1 MPEDVRPAT
10 AFHTVIIEGRGRMR
24 LTGIT
29 DIERFDEE
37 TVAVYT
43 SDGELFVSGRGLHIG
58 RIDIEAGELTLEG
71 TIDSLEYTDD
81 RPTAASWLSRF
92 FK

>member
-1 MPEDVRPAT
+1 MADDIRPAVSP
-10 AFHTVIIEGRGRMR
+10 HTVILEGRGRMR

-43 SDGELFVSGRGLHIG
+43 KDGELFVGGRGLHIG
-58 RIDIEAGELTLEG
+58 RIDIEAGELMLEG
-71 TIDSLEYTDD
+71 VIDSLEYTDD
-81 RPTAASWLSRF
+81 RPAGSSWLSRF
-92 FK
+92 LR